1 MEKVMPDFKNQ
12 IERLTEIGIALSAEL
27 HLEALLE
34 KIVRYARELSQAD
47 AGTLYLL
54 LDGKLHF
61 KILQNDTLQIFQGG
75 AGAQP
80 ITFEPVLLE
89 KNNVSAFA
97 AIEGKTI
104 VIGDVYEC
112 AEFDFS
118 GPRRY
123 DAITGYRTRS
133 MLVVPMKNHEGAVI
147 GVLQLINALEPETK
161 NIIPFDADAV
171 RLTEALASQAAIA
184 VSNAS
189 LIKETKDLFNGLV
202 KVLAMTID
210 ARSHATRKHIQ
221 RVATLNILLARKK
234 KKKKDGPFAGVNFSE
249 KEMEAI
255 SIAGWL
261 HDVGKITTPNWL
273 VEKKS
278 KLERPF
284 DLIELIRERFAFI
297 REQLSAAGCCKQENP
312 QTNAQTDAAIKN
324 LEDDLQFLCE
334 CNKPCEQMDEA
345 ALERLRGIARKT
357 YIENGKPR
365 PYLNEEELR
374 ALSVRRGNLTPEE
387 IGVMRQHALWT
398 KKILAEM
405 PFKGHLKNVPM
416 YAGQH
421 HERLNG
427 TGYPDGL
434 AAADIPLPSRIL
446 AVADVFEALTA
457 KDRSYKKETNLM
469 EVFALLRRAAQN
481 GELDSDVVELL
492 IEDKVFER
500 LDDV

>member
-12 IERLTEIGIALSAEL
+12 IERLAEIGIALSAEL

-80 ITFEPVLLE
+80 RTSEPVLLE

-221 RVATLNILLARKK
+221 RVATLNILLARAINE
-234 KKKKDGPFAGVNFSE
+234 KKDGPFAGVNFSE

-334 CNKPCEQMDEA
+334 CNKPCE
-345 ALERLRGIARKT
+345 
-357 YIENGKPR
+357 
-365 PYLNEEELR
+365 
-374 ALSVRRGNLTPEE
+374 
-387 IGVMRQHALWT
+387 
-398 KKILAEM
+398 
-405 PFKGHLKNVPM
+405 
-416 YAGQH
+416 
-421 HERLNG
+421 
-427 TGYPDGL
+427 
-434 AAADIPLPSRIL
+434 
-446 AVADVFEALTA
+446 
-457 KDRSYKKETNLM
+457 
-469 EVFALLRRAAQN
+469 
-481 GELDSDVVELL
+481 
-492 IEDKVFER
+492 
-500 LDDV
+500 